1 MIKNIPTVTKF
12 LILKKTKMKKI
23 LITIVLATAITTGFA
38 QRNQYPQQGNGPQQ
52 YPDYPQQNGNYSQYS
67 SIVVDAASQSDLS
80 VSVDNYQYQSN
91 GNGNSINI
99 DQLNAGNHNIV
110 IYQWKRNFFGKR
122 VQQVIYN
129 SNLYLKPGF
138 ETNIY
143 INGLGQVN
151 ISERQLYNNG
161 NYGQGGGYGN
171 NGNGRGY
178 GYGRNK
184 HKHKKN
190 KCDRDDDDRRYSNRN
205 DDDNRRGN
213 NRIDGDDDK

>member
-1 MIKNIPTVTKF
+1 
-12 LILKKTKMKKI
+12 MKKI
-23 LITIVLATAITTGFA
+23 LVTIVLAAAITTGFA

-67 SIVVDAASQSDLS
+67 SIVVDAATQSDLS

-91 GNGNSINI
+91 GNGNTINI

-110 IYQWKRNFFGKR
+110 IYQWKRNIFGKR
-122 VQQVIYN
+122 VQHVIYN

-138 ETNIY
+138 ETTIY
-143 INGLGQVN
+143 INAFGQVN

-161 NYGQGGGYGN
+161 NYGQGGYGN
-171 NGNGRGY
+171 NGNGKGY

-205 DDDNRRGN
+205 DDNNRRGN
-213 NRIDGDDDK
+213 NRSDGDDDK